1 MRISSTPTSV
11 CPRHPTAPALR
22 RVLLAGLCALLL
34 AAPAAAQSPEPDPP
48 IDRRRTP
55 VVEVFER
62 ARASVVNI
70 STSRRVQYRYRPSF
84 ASPFDDV
91 FNFGAPRANDAVT
104 SVGSGALIHEAG
116 YVVTNA
122 HVVAQATDVR
132 VTFADNSTRPAQIVA
147 VDSDHDLAVLRIG
160 GGRGYPPARLARPGD
175 ILVGETVVAIGN
187 PLGLNHTVTTGI
199 VSAVDREVRFN
210 QNLTYTGL
218 IQTDASINPGNSGGP
233 LLNLNA
239 ELIGINTAIRGDAQN
254 IGFAIPVARLWELLP
269 AMLDVE
275 RRARVRFGLEV
286 EGGEPRVAAVRP
298 DSPAAR
304 GGLREGDVLLS
315 FNGQAIRN
323 GIDYYV
329 QLNEQRPGAAVT
341 LVARREGETLSA
353 RLTIEEIPPPDGR
366 KLAAEL
372 FGMEL
377 TELPARLRRQRDF
390 PADLGV
396 MISKVERNSPA
407 ERGGLE
413 PGDIL
418 VSLGGISVPSTDDA
432 GLVLERVRPGMRVLV
447 DVIRVSS
454 EPPIRG
460 TTRVVARS
468 R

>member
-1 MRISSTPTSV
+1 MRL
-11 CPRHPTAPALR
+11 HGPALLV
-22 RVLLAGLCALLL
+22 VLCGLTM
-34 AAPAAAQSPEPDPP
+34 AAPAAAQNPVGGGAAE
-48 IDRRRTP
+48 DRRRTP

-62 ARASVVNI
+62 ARGSVVNI

-91 FNFGAPRANDAVT
+91 FNFGAPRGGDAVT
-104 SVGSGALIHEAG
+104 SVGSGAVIHEAG

-132 VTFADNSTRPAQIVA
+132 VTFADGSARPARIVA
-147 VDSDHDLAVLRIG
+147 VDSDHDLAVLRIEG
-160 GGRGYPPARLARPGD
+160 GGCTPAVLARPGD
-175 ILVGETVVAIGN
+175 ILIGETVVAIGN

-199 VSAVDREVRFN
+199 VSAIDREVRFN
-210 QNLTYTGL
+210 AGLTYSGL

-233 LLNLNA
+233 LLNLHA

-269 AMLDVE
+269 VMLDVE
-275 RRARVRFGLEV
+275 RRARVRFGLDV

-298 DSPAAR
+298 GSPAAR
-304 GGLREGDVLLS
+304 AGLRSGDRLMS
-315 FNGQAIRN
+315 FNGQPIRS

-329 QLNEQRPGAAVT
+329 RLNEQRPGAGVA
-341 LVARREGETLSA
+341 LVAQRGEETVRA
-353 RLTIEEIPPPDGR
+353 EVVIEEIPPPDGR

-372 FGMEL
+372 FGMEV
-377 TELPARLRRQRDF
+377 TALPARLRRQRDF
-390 PADLGV
+390 PADLGL
-396 MISKVERNSPA
+396 MISQVERNSPA

-418 VSLGGISVPSTDDA
+418 VSLGGISVPTAEDA
-432 GLVLERVRPGMRVLV
+432 GLALERVRPGMRVMV
-447 DVIRVSS
+447 DVIRVSTD
-454 EPPIRG
+454 PPIRG
-460 TTRVVARS
+460 TTRLVARG